1 MKLTFRIEYRTA
13 WGEEL
18 GVILDGNNSEPIIL
32 RTPNGEHWEGEAEMP
47 DLPACVPVSYRY
59 GVYRDGQCI
68 RRESGT
74 MAHLFCP
81 GKKKNCHYILND
93 FWKDLPA
100 ESYLY
105 SSAFSGDY
113 QSEAAIKVTA
123 SADGSITFRALCPC
137 LHHKH
142 QVLAISGD
150 CPALGNWDIQKTVLM
165 EEIQPNEWT
174 ITLNV
179 STLEFPLSYKFVTCN
194 ADSKQVEEWENHD
207 NRMLNNPELKKGE
220 IYLTPETEDGF
231 PSGEAGCGAKRS
243 RLMRVSSTCT
253 LFCSFSKS
261 QLLPSPHPAL
271 RAAFPG
277 GEGFGLYDL
286 CTAVTAFPALQP
298 GRGSRLWS
306 GRSGSRTGPRS
317 TPACRRHRPVRC
329 RRS

>member
-1 MKLTFRIEYRTA
+1 M
-13 WGEEL
+13 
-18 GVILDGNNSEPIIL
+18 
-32 RTPNGEHWEGEAEMP
+32 
-47 DLPACVPVSYRY
+47 PVSYRY

-113 QSEAAIKVTA
+113 QSETTIKVTA

-137 LHHKH
+137 LHHKR

-179 STLEFPLSYKFVTCN
+179 STLEFPLSYKFVACN

-220 IYLTPETEDGF
+220 ILC
-231 PSGEAGCGAKRS
+231 PS
-243 RLMRVSSTCT
+243 MN
-253 LFCSFSKS
+253 
-261 QLLPSPHPAL
+261 LP
-271 RAAFPG
+271 
-277 GEGFGLYDL
+277 
-286 CTAVTAFPALQP
+286 
-298 GRGSRLWS
+298 
-306 GRSGSRTGPRS
+306 
-317 TPACRRHRPVRC
+317 RHVILVWRQF
-329 RRS
+329 

>member
-113 QSEAAIKVTA
+113 QSEAAIKSQQA
-123 SADGSITFRALCPC
+123 PMEALLSGPYALACIISIKCWLSAGIA
-137 LHHKH
+137 
-142 QVLAISGD
+142 
-150 CPALGNWDIQKTVLM
+150 
-165 EEIQPNEWT
+165 
-174 ITLNV
+174 
-179 STLEFPLSYKFVTCN
+179 
-194 ADSKQVEEWENHD
+194 
-207 NRMLNNPELKKGE
+207 
-220 IYLTPETEDGF
+220 
-231 PSGEAGCGAKRS
+231 
-243 RLMRVSSTCT
+243 RL
-253 LFCSFSKS
+253 
-261 QLLPSPHPAL
+261 
-271 RAAFPG
+271 
-277 GEGFGLYDL
+277 
-286 CTAVTAFPALQP
+286 
-298 GRGSRLWS
+298 
-306 GRSGSRTGPRS
+306 
-317 TPACRRHRPVRC
+317 
-329 RRS
+329 

>member
-1 MKLTFRIEYRTA
+1 MI
-13 WGEEL
+13 
-18 GVILDGNNSEPIIL
+18 
-32 RTPNGEHWEGEAEMP
+32 
-47 DLPACVPVSYRY
+47 
-59 GVYRDGQCI
+59 
-68 RRESGT
+68 
-74 MAHLFCP
+74 
-81 GKKKNCHYILND
+81 

-100 ESYLY
+100 ESYLLQ
-105 SSAFSGDY
+105 FRFQCDY

-220 IYLTPETEDGF
+220 IYLTPETEVHF
-231 PSGEAGCGAKRS
+231 TSSAVKWRE
-243 RLMRVSSTCT
+243 RLS
-253 LFCSFSKS
+253 
-261 QLLPSPHPAL
+261 
-271 RAAFPG
+271 
-277 GEGFGLYDL
+277 LYFL
-286 CTAVTAFPALQP
+286 SV
-298 GRGSRLWS
+298 
-306 GRSGSRTGPRS
+306 
-317 TPACRRHRPVRC
+317 VRKVLE
-329 RRS
+329 

>member
-1 MKLTFRIEYRTA
+1 MNLSSFALQTGNIGKVKLKCRISLHAYLFPTAMEYIVTDSA
-13 WGEEL
+13 SA
-18 GVILDGNNSEPIIL
+18 VKAEPWLICFAPEK
-32 RTPNGEHWEGEAEMP
+32 RKT
-47 DLPACVPVSYRY
+47 D
-59 GVYRDGQCI
+59 
-68 RRESGT
+68 
-74 MAHLFCP
+74 
-81 GKKKNCHYILND
+81 HYILND

-194 ADSKQVEEWENHD
+194 ADSKQVE
-207 NRMLNNPELKKGE
+207 
-220 IYLTPETEDGF
+220 DGRTTTT
-231 PSGEAGCGAKRS
+231 GCLIIRN
-243 RLMRVSSTCT
+243 
-253 LFCSFSKS
+253 
-261 QLLPSPHPAL
+261 
-271 RAAFPG
+271 
-277 GEGFGLYDL
+277 
-286 CTAVTAFPALQP
+286 
-298 GRGSRLWS
+298 
-306 GRSGSRTGPRS
+306 
-317 TPACRRHRPVRC
+317 
-329 RRS
+329 